1 MENSNLENGTA
12 REEELTKM
20 EVNTLVNMRKINLRE
35 RAYGHSKM
43 ERNTKGNGKMESTM
57 VEARK
62 F

>member
-12 REEELTKM
+12 RAEELTKM
-20 EVNTLVNMRKINLRE
+20 EVNTLGNMRKINLQE
-35 RAYGHSKM
+35 RAYGHSKT